1 MTTQTQTMTAA
12 QDQRAAYTAPTV
24 TQLCL
29 IETALISKSGPG
41 TDFTDQADASLV

>member
-1 MTTQTQTMTAA
+1 MTTQTQAITAA

-29 IETALISKSGPG
+29 METALVQKKG
-41 TDFTDQADASLV
+41 FTNDGSTLADASLF

>member
-1 MTTQTQTMTAA
+1 MTTQTQTITAT

-29 IETALISKSGPG
+29 METALVPKSGPG
-41 TDFTDQADASLV
+41 GDLATQADASLF